1 MNHYARGGHVC
12 GHWLTSSWCLQTP
25 WHQIGTKSST
35 TTLTLRMNDVLR
47 NTYIAYHHDDVT
59 KWKYFPRYW
68 SFLRGIHRSP
78 VDSSHKANDTELW
91 CFPWSAPE
99 QRLSKQSR
107 RRWFETL
114 LHSLWRHCNDSWI
127 NRVIESTSQ
136 LDCRIPVDGICYWR
150 VCLLIGIIFDEHP
163 LWWCG
168 NFLHRHITYTNGT
181 VILTKI
187 SSLTVPEVVILTT
200 DEQPVTK
207 ISSKWHFQGQ

>member
-1 MNHYARGGHVC
+1 
-12 GHWLTSSWCLQTP
+12 
-25 WHQIGTKSST
+25 
-35 TTLTLRMNDVLR
+35 MNDVLR
-47 NTYIAYHHDDVT
+47 NTYIAYHNDDVT

-168 NFLHRHITYTNGT
+168 NFLHRHITYTNGLSSWRKFRHWLYRKLSFWQ
-181 VILTKI
+181 LT
-187 SSLTVPEVVILTT
+187 SSLWRKFRQN
-200 DEQPVTK
+200 D
-207 ISSKWHFQGQ
+207 ISRASNAELWCYP